1 MLPPPLVAH
10 FREEHGGI
18 AQEILMRILSTHL
31 TPLDRQVKES
41 LNIFKASGNP
51 DKCLNM
57 KSEWGGAKLPNL
69 QVSTPKG
76 TASGKHRTG
85 QEDKEGIQEMVNQE
99 KKRIHDHQGST
110 KEVQETEPGK
120 RMREKSPEAET
131 LRWRTRPTFLAVR
144 GKETGQE
151 NQTHDE
157 TQGKQSGKTKE
168 TTEMVADRTPVKER
182 IRKLKKKAKSS
193 PGKFPGR
200 KQAMVSEYFKRY
212 TIRL

>member
-1 MLPPPLVAH
+1 
-10 FREEHGGI
+10 
-18 AQEILMRILSTHL
+18 
-31 TPLDRQVKES
+31 
-41 LNIFKASGNP
+41 
-51 DKCLNM
+51 
-57 KSEWGGAKLPNL
+57 
-69 QVSTPKG
+69 
-76 TASGKHRTG
+76 
-85 QEDKEGIQEMVNQE
+85 MVNQGE
-99 KKRIHDHQGST
+99 KRIHDHQGST

-157 TQGKQSGKTKE
+157 TKGKQSRKTKE

-182 IRKLKKKAKSS
+182 NRKLNKKAKSS

-200 KQAMVSEYFKRY
+200 KQAMVSISRGNHPKPRRLGVRGRKNLRHK
-212 TIRL
+212 IRL